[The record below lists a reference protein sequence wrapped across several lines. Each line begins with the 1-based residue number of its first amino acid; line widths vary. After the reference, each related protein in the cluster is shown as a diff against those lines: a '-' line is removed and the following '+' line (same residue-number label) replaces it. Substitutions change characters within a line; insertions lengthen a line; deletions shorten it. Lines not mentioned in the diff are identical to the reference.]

1 MTSLEHLPT
10 ADRAPVT
17 HRVTLDDGARDLI
30 DAHLSANTRR
40 AYRSD
45 LAQVHAWAV
54 GRGLAGAIP
63 DALSLEAMSEGPT
76 GGPASDEVAG
86 LRALGV
92 LQATR
97 SPEAIAN
104 YLSDHS
110 DYGNPSPAIRPR
122 KPSTLARH
130 VAAISK
136 VHTTYAATTGTDDL
150 RPTRAPVVRQA
161 VAGLRNLYAAA
172 LSGDP
177 EAVAVRKA
185 PALMGADLRAILEA
199 IDTDTMAGARD
210 AALIALAW
218 SGGLRR
224 SEVVGLNV
232 EDLAQV
238 PAGLIVRLRTSKT
251 DQAGRGRMVPIYARR
266 VEDGPGPCPVAAVRH
281 LIDLGGITTGP
292 LFRQVTRGGRQT
304 DARLGAQAVGR
315 ILEARAE
322 AVGLPTHLSA
332 HSLRAG
338 YVTQALRD
346 GATYAQVQAIT
357 GHRSVAILGGYQRDA
372 DPHAAAVRV
381 SI

>member
-1 MTSLEHLPT
+1 MTSLTPLPT
-10 ADRAPVT
+10 ADRAPVA

-30 DAHLSANTRR
+30 DAHLSPNTRR

-45 LAQVHAWAV
+45 LAQVHTWAV
-54 GRGLAGAIP
+54 ARGLTPAIP
-63 DALSLEAMSEGPT
+63 DALLIEAMSEGPS
-76 GGPASDEVAG
+76 GGPASDQVAG

-92 LQATR
+92 LEATR
-97 SPEAIAN
+97 SPEAVAN
-104 YLSDHS
+104 YLSDHG
-110 DYGNPSPAIRPR
+110 DYANPSPAISPR

-130 VAAISK
+130 IAAISK
-136 VHTTYAATTGTDDL
+136 VHTSFAATTGTDDL
-150 RPTRAPVVRQA
+150 RPTRSPVVRQA
-161 VAGLRNLYAAA
+161 LAGLRNLYAAS
-172 LSGDP
+172 LSSHPD
-177 EAVAVRKA
+177 AVAVRKA
-185 PALMGADLRAILEA
+185 PALMGEDLRSILEA
-199 IDTDTMAGARD
+199 IDTDTLAGARD

-224 SEVVGLNV
+224 SEVVALNL
-232 EDLAQV
+232 EDLSRV

-251 DQAGRGRMVPIYARR
+251 DQAGHGRMVPIYARR
-266 VEDGPGPCPVAAVRH
+266 TEDGSGPCPVAAIDH
-281 LIDLGGITTGP
+281 LIAVGQIATGP
-292 LFRQVTRGGRQT
+292 LFRQVTRGGRLT
-304 DARLGAQAVGR
+304 ETRLGPQAVGR
-315 ILEARAE
+315 ILEARAK
-322 AVGLPTHLSA
+322 AVGLSSHLSA